1 LADESSAVTTAAP
14 PQATN
19 AATPGVRAT
28 AASLEPSL
36 PAPIRLKSTAEHC
49 VMGAPKCPCGGGMR
63 TASVLYCDG
72 CGASRCH
79 ECRADVGPDGY
90 CDPCASAASAPEPA
104 LPSEAEDAVAWCA
117 TCGKT
122 WAEPFLWFLGVDSVL
137 FAHRM
142 RHCLLTG
149 AFPFDPLSCLS
160 GPVEA
165 GA

>member
-49 VMGAPKCPCGGGMR
+49 VMGAPKCPCGGGM
-63 TASVLYCDG
+63 S
-72 CGASRCH
+72 
-79 ECRADVGPDGY
+79 
-90 CDPCASAASAPEPA
+90 ASAASAPEPA